1 MYKKKNYTIVI
12 DLDDTI
18 YPENDFKKS
27 ALLEIS
33 KIIERLYNV
42 KKEKT
47 LEIFNQGGDIFQNIA
62 NYIGFP
68 SIKESLIWLYRLH
81 SPKKLSKY
89 NSLKFIDTLLKKE
102 IKTLILTDGFS
113 ITQRLKLESLG
124 LLSLDLYI
132 SEEFQSTKPDKLR
145 FEIIQKKYKS
155 RQYLYIADNPKKD
168 FYAPNQLGWNTILI
182 KQKWKYIHSQELQID
197 NNYNPKMVI
206 NSFDEI
212 LRAL

>member
-1 MYKKKNYTIVI
+1 MYKKQNYTIVI

-33 KIIERLYNV
+33 KILERLYNI

-47 LEIFNQGGDIFQNIA
+47 LEIFNQGGDIFQNIS

-81 SPKKLSKY
+81 SPKKLPKY

-102 IKTLILTDGFS
+102 ITTLILTDGFS
-113 ITQRLKLESLG
+113 LTQRLKLESLG

-132 SEEFQSTKPDKLR
+132 SEEFQSAKPDKLR

-155 RQYLYIADNPKKD
+155 RQYFYIADNPKKD

>member
-1 MYKKKNYTIVI
+1 MYKKENYTIVI

-18 YPENDFKKS
+18 YPENDFKES

-33 KIIERLYNV
+33 KIIERLYKV
-42 KKEKT
+42 KKEKI
-47 LEIFNQGGDIFQNIA
+47 LDIFNQGGDIFQNTA
-62 NYIGFP
+62 NYIGVP
-68 SIKESLIWLYRLH
+68 PIKESLIWLYRLH
-81 SPKKLSKY
+81 SPKKLPKY
-89 NSLKFIDTLLKKE
+89 NSLNFIDTLLKKK
-102 IKTLILTDGFS
+102 ITTLILTDGFS

-145 FEIIQKKYKS
+145 FETIEKKYKS
-155 RQYLYIADNPKKD
+155 LQYFYIADNPKKD

-182 KQKWKYIHSQELQID
+182 KQKWNYIHSQELQID
-197 NNYNPKMVI
+197 NNYNPKMIV